1 MSSNSS
7 WSNNDSYQLRNNPN
21 NGNNHNPHLMSQ
33 QHSQSV
39 NIPSHLLPQAFIE
52 QQQQPPQP
60 QPQPQQYPQDG
71 QAHNKTHQSIIVFI
85 NHNHHNCAINT
96 SHPNKNKCNN
106 LTQLPNKIINTFLH
120 HRKDHIVF
128 HRLWILA
135 HLAK

>member
-52 QQQQPPQP
+52 QQQQPP
-60 QPQPQQYPQDG
+60 
-71 QAHNKTHQSIIVFI
+71 H
-85 NHNHHNCAINT
+85 NHNH
-96 SHPNKNKCNN
+96 NN
-106 LTQLPNKIINTFLH
+106 I
-120 HRKDHIVF
+120 RKT
-128 HRLWILA
+128 
-135 HLAK
+135 AKLITKPTNQ